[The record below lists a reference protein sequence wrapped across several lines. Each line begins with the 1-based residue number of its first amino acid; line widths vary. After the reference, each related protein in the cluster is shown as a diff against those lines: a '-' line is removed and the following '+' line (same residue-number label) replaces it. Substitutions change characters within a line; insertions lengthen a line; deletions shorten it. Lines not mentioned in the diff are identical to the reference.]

1 VKQWGAFWLLGLI
14 WGSSFLWIRIAV
26 QEIGPVTL
34 VSLRLLFGVLGLAIV
49 ILWKRPSLPRDG
61 RTWALLALLGI
72 VNTAIPFVLIS
83 WGEQRIPSA
92 LAAVLNGTTPLFTIV
107 IAHLFLP
114 DDRITVA
121 RAAGLAVGFAGIILL
136 LSRDLGAASL
146 RASVLAQGAVLLAA
160 VFYAGSAVFAR
171 SRFRGVPP
179 IVHAFLP
186 LVAADAV
193 VWLLLPAVEAPLRLP
208 SLPITWLALAWL
220 GLLGSCLA
228 YLLYYFLIHAWG
240 PTRATVVTYVF
251 PVVGLVLGI
260 LFLHETA
267 DWRLLGGSALIV
279 VSIGV
284 INLRGRKALGQS
296 T

>member
-1 VKQWGAFWLLGLI
+1 MKQWGAFWLLGLI

-26 QEIGPVTL
+26 QAIGPVTL
-34 VSLRLLFGVLGLAIV
+34 VSFRLLFGVLGLALV
-49 ILWKRPSLPRDG
+49 VLWKRPSLPRD
-61 RTWALLALLGI
+61 RLTWGLLALLGI

-83 WGEQRIPSA
+83 WGEERIPSA

-121 RAAGLAVGFAGIILL
+121 RAAGLAVGFAGVIVL
-136 LSRDLGAASL
+136 LSRDLGAATL
-146 RASVLAQGAVLLAA
+146 RASWLAQGAVLLAA

-171 SRFRGVPP
+171 SHFRGVSP

-186 LVAADAV
+186 LVAADAA
-193 VWLLLPAVEAPLRLP
+193 VWLLLPVVEAPVRLP
-208 SLPITWLALAWL
+208 TLPITWLALAWL

-228 YLLYYFLIHAWG
+228 YLLYYYLIHAWG

-279 VSIGV
+279 GSIGL
-284 INLRGRKALGQS
+284 INLRGKIALRRS
-296 T
+296 P